1 MIPAQVDVTGG
12 GMLAIVVTFLLA
24 WLFYSVAL
32 HLAATFF
39 LGDVPTQ
46 RAATAALAPAVFSML
61 LQLGQIGGADIPIA
75 VFIVL
80 SFVAALFAIHLV
92 YRLRWTTATALTL
105 LYFAFAFALGLAL
118 YNIITFL

>member
-1 MIPAQVDVTGG
+1 MIPAQADVTGG
-12 GMLAIVVTFLLA
+12 GVLAIVVTFLVA

-46 RAATAALAPAVFSML
+46 RAATAAFAPALFSML
-61 LQLGQIGGADIPIA
+61 LQLGQVGGGSIPVAAFIA
-75 VFIVL
+75 V
-80 SFVAALFAIHLV
+80 SFLAALFAVHLV
-92 YRLRWTTATALTL
+92 YRLRWVTATMLTL

-118 YNIITFL
+118 YNIISFL